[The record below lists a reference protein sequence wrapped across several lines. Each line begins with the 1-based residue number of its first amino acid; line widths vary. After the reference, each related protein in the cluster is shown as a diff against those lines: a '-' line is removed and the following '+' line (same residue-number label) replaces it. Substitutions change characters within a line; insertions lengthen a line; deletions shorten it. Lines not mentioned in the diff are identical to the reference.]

1 MPSGGLPFDIVV
13 IPSLGNARRGKRFK
27 RMGTYPR
34 TTMNTQFVIA
44 SHTLIHL
51 SLADDPPV
59 SSEEIAASVDTNPA
73 FIRQILGTLR
83 NGELVAARRGPNGGF
98 SLVKDPSK
106 ISLLDV
112 FQVLESE
119 RIVQLPEYDP
129 HPNCPIGSNLRPTM
143 YDVLAPAEDA
153 MKEVFSDITIDQ
165 LTSEIRTRETNQA
178 LDRVVSPESM
188 DE

>member
-1 MPSGGLPFDIVV
+1 MD
-13 IPSLGNARRGKRFK
+13 
-27 RMGTYPR
+27 
-34 TTMNTQFVIA
+34 TQFVIA

-51 SLADDPPV
+51 SLADDPLV

-73 FIRQILGTLR
+73 FIRQILGALR
-83 NGELVAARRGPNGGF
+83 DGGLVAARRGPNGGF
-98 SLVKDPSK
+98 SLAKPPAE

-112 FQVLESE
+112 FQVLKREH
-119 RIVQLPEYDP
+119 IVRLPEYDP

-153 MKEVFSDITIDQ
+153 VKEVFLDITIDQ
-165 LTSEIRTRETNQA
+165 LASEIRTRETNQA
-178 LDRVVSPESM
+178 LERVISPESM

>member
-1 MPSGGLPFDIVV
+1 MY
-13 IPSLGNARRGKRFK
+13 NTNTKRRKRFK
-27 RMGTYPR
+27 RMGDNPHI
-34 TTMNTQFVIA
+34 TMNTQFVIA
-44 SHTLIHL
+44 NHTLTHL

-83 NGELVAARRGPNGGF
+83 DGGLVAAKRGPHGGF
-98 SLVKDPSK
+98 SLSK
-106 ISLLDV
+106 PPGEITLLDV

-119 RIVQLPEYDP
+119 QIIQLPEHDP

-153 MKEVFSDITIDQ
+153 VKEVFSDITIDE
-165 LTSEIRTRETNQA
+165 LASEIRTRETNRA
-178 LDRVVSPESM
+178 LNRVVSPESM

>member
-1 MPSGGLPFDIVV
+1 
-13 IPSLGNARRGKRFK
+13 
-27 RMGTYPR
+27 
-34 TTMNTQFVIA
+34 MNTRFVIA
-44 SHTLIHL
+44 SHTLTHL

-83 NGELVAARRGPNGGF
+83 DGELVAARRGPNGGF
-98 SLVKDPSK
+98 SLAKPPGE

-119 RIVQLPEYDP
+119 QIIQLPEYNP

-143 YDVLAPAEDA
+143 YDVLAPVEDA
-153 MKEVFSDITIDQ
+153 VKEKFSDITIDQ
-165 LTSEIRTRETNQA
+165 LASEIRTRETNRA
-178 LDRVVSPESM
+178 LDEVVSPET
-188 DE
+188 